1 MFSSAAQ
8 LVLASGSSYRRT
20 LLDRLGVQYTVCPAD
35 VDETPRA
42 GEPPVAIAGRLAL
55 EKARAVAPR
64 FPSHLIIGSDQVATI
79 DGITTVGKPLSH
91 ARAVKQLMELSG
103 KRVDFHTAVCLLNSL
118 TNVERSAVV
127 STTVEFRRLSGA
139 AIETYLQKDHP
150 YDCTGSAKIES
161 FGIALVRRVASEDP
175 SALIGLPLIALQD
188 LLAAEG
194 VQLI

>member
-1 MFSSAAQ
+1 
-8 LVLASGSSYRRT
+8 

-35 VDETPRA
+35 IDETPRL
-42 GEPPVAIAGRLAL
+42 GESPVAMAERLAL

-64 FPSHLIIGSDQVATI
+64 FPDHLIIGSDQVATI
-79 DGITTVGKPLSH
+79 DGMTTLGKPLSH

-103 KRVDFHTAVCLLNSL
+103 KRANFHTAVCVLNSS

-127 STTVEFRRLSGA
+127 STVVEFRPLSPA
-139 AIETYLQKDHP
+139 AIEAYLQRDSP

-161 FGIALVRRVASEDP
+161 SGIVLVRRVASEDP

-188 LLAAEG
+188 LLAAAG
-194 VQLI
+194 VHLV